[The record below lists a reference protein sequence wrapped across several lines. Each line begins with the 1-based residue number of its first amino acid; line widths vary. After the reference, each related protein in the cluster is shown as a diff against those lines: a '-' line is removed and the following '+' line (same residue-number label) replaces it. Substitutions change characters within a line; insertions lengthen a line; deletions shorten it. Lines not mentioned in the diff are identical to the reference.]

1 MAESFFGESCS
12 FNFQSHLQL
21 DRRLTQAV
29 ILQSAKHSL
38 ELRSPGPEYPEIKP
52 SIGVLSSGKSDD
64 SDADASGEKFY
75 GWLSFVDRVS
85 ASSTEK

>member
-52 SIGVLSSGKSDD
+52 NIGVLSSGKSDD
-64 SDADASGEKFY
+64 SDADGGEDFY